1 LKPILEIKDVSK
13 RFLIQ
18 SNPQP
23 YLSLRETVYSLL
35 RPSSKKEIFWAL
47 QDVSFNVMQG
57 DTIGII
63 GKNGAGKSTLLKIL
77 SKITPPSRGSIIA
90 RGRIA
95 SLLEVGT
102 GFHPELSGRE
112 NIYLNGSIL
121 GMRRHEIQK
130 KFDAIVDFSGVE
142 KFIDTPLK
150 HYSSGMQL
158 RLAFAVA
165 AFLENEILI
174 VDEVLAVGDS
184 EFQKKCIGK
193 MEDIT
198 QTGRTILFVSHD
210 LTAISNLTKKAVFL
224 KQGRVHSI
232 GTTGEVIEQYLAD
245 GSTIEK
251 SYRKEIN
258 PVQTHPQI
266 SGVEITTSL
275 PNNVHE
281 HGKTLSI
288 KVNCFTRE
296 VPKDPTWVSIHITD
310 TKGRG
315 VLHVTN
321 GGDDLSICEKEG
333 HSSFVCTFPETKLYM
348 GRYLVNIY
356 LSGPPNAAIYER
368 LSEIISFD
376 VVMNGSNHEFGWIP
390 DACSYIENSEW
401 TNTYA

>member
-1 LKPILEIKDVSK
+1 
-13 RFLIQ
+13 
-18 SNPQP
+18 
-23 YLSLRETVYSLL
+23 
-35 RPSSKKEIFWAL
+35 
-47 QDVSFNVMQG
+47 MQG

-232 GTTGEVIEQYLAD
+232 GSTGEVIEQYLAD

-356 LSGPPNAAIYER
+356 LSGPPNATIYER